1 MQRRKKSNA
10 VPQTVYLR
18 NLNNHSKRQEQEA
31 MKTSRFQTLEADRVF
46 VIAATL
52 VFFLSL
58 LVTFWDFWQI
68 QRMIFHFDSISLVG
82 FVLFIFGV
90 VLRAVGKLTL
100 GRFYAYGLRTLPD
113 HKLVTH
119 GIYKHVR
126 HPISLAAILY
136 SLGIPLIFSSLYG
149 FAVMLPLIPLIL
161 YRLRIEERMLIEKL
175 GDEYREY
182 VRKTKKLIPFI
193 Y

>member
-1 MQRRKKSNA
+1 M
-10 VPQTVYLR
+10 
-18 NLNNHSKRQEQEA
+18 
-31 MKTSRFQTLEADRVF
+31 F

-52 VFFLSL
+52 VFFSSL

-68 QRMIFHFDSISLVG
+68 QVMIFHLSSLSIAG

-90 VLRAVGKLTL
+90 ILRAVGRITL
-100 GRFYAYGLRTLPD
+100 GRYYTYGLRTLPNQ
-113 HKLVTH
+113 KLVTH
-119 GIYKHVR
+119 GIFRHVR

-136 SLGIPLIFSSLYG
+136 SAGIPLIFSSLYG
-149 FAVMLPLIPLIL
+149 FAMMLFIIPLIL
-161 YRLRIEERMLIEKL
+161 YRLRIEERMLIEKF

-182 VRKTKKLIPFI
+182 MRKTKKLIPFI

>member
-1 MQRRKKSNA
+1 MKRREE
-10 VPQTVYLR
+10 TI
-18 NLNNHSKRQEQEA
+18 
-31 MKTSRFQTLEADRVF
+31 KTSLFQTSEADRVF

-52 VFFLSL
+52 VFFASL

-68 QRMIFHFDSISLVG
+68 QGMIFRLSSISLVG

-90 VLRAVGKLTL
+90 VLRAIGRITL
-100 GRFYAYGLRTLPD
+100 GRYYAYGLRMLPD

-136 SLGIPLIFSSLYG
+136 SVGIPLIFSSLYG
-149 FAVMLPLIPLIL
+149 FAVMLLIIPLIL
-161 YRLRIEERMLIEKL
+161 YRLRMEERMLIEKF
-175 GDEYREY
+175 GDEYQQY
-182 VRKTKKLIPFI
+182 MRKTKKLIPFI